1 MTRSKACEEDL
12 RLRAVIQ
19 RVASATVTVGGGMVG
34 RIGPG
39 LLVLA
44 GFAPADDSE
53 TIRWMGGKIARL
65 RIFEDGAGKMNLDV
79 AGIGGGILL
88 VPQFTLYGDA
98 AKGNRPS
105 FTGAAPPDRANVL
118 FGELTRVL
126 RESSGVPVETGVFGA
141 SMRVELVNDGPVTI
155 LLEK

>member
-1 MTRSKACEEDL
+1 M
-12 RLRAVIQ
+12 RAVIQ
-19 RVASATVTVGGGMVG
+19 RVASASVSVDGTEVG

-44 GFAPADDSE
+44 GFAQGDDAAAV
-53 TIRWMGGKIARL
+53 RWMAEKVARL
-65 RIFEDGAGKMNLDV
+65 RIFEDAAGKMNLDV

-88 VPQFTLYGDA
+88 VPQFTLYADA

-105 FTGAAPPDRANVL
+105 FTGAAPPGPANARY
-118 FGELTRVL
+118 EEMIRVL
-126 RESSGVPVETGVFGA
+126 REMSGVPVETGVFGA

-155 LLEK
+155 LLER